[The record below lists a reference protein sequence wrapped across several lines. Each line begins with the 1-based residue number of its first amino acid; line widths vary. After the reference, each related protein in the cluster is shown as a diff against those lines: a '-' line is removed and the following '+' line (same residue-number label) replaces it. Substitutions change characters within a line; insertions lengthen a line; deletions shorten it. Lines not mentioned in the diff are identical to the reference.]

1 LHSKQFFQEN
11 IFYKQD
17 GNYKVNIF
25 NMSNSMSLIALITSK
40 ITTKRCIDGTATY
53 RPNPNKYKHFDFKV
67 FIGSNYDIH
76 SFEEGDLVMFSGK
89 FAHRKDH
96 INPMFVCIVIKICK

>member
-1 LHSKQFFQEN
+1 MVSQLTDRILTNTST
-11 IFYKQD
+11 
-17 GNYKVNIF
+17 
-25 NMSNSMSLIALITSK
+25 LI
-40 ITTKRCIDGTATY
+40 
-53 RPNPNKYKHFDFKV
+53 KV